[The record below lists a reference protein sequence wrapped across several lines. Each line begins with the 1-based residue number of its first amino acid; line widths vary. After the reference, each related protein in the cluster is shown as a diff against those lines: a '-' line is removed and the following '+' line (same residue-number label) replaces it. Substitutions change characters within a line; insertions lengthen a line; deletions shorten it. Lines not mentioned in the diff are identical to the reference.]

1 MTAMLVHPPQ
11 GANVSPLSA
20 DSGAS
25 AVPATLP
32 TQSTV
37 DQELQILELLDLSA
51 LQRRWH
57 EAYGLKAPAR
67 FGSEFLRRAVAY
79 RLQEQ
84 ASGGLSRRSLLRLKA
99 ISQNLGRGD
108 SSATSLPAPSV
119 IKPGTRFVRE
129 WQGETHEVLAIENEA
144 FVYRGKSCRS
154 LTVIAKAITGT
165 HQSGPRFFGLGRHS
179 GRSHTVE
186 ASDGR

>member
-1 MTAMLVHPPQ
+1 MTAMFDHPPQ
-11 GANVSPLSA
+11 VENASPLSPE
-20 DSGAS
+20 GGTS
-25 AVPATLP
+25 ATP
-32 TQSTV
+32 TPPPIQVTI
-37 DQELQILELLDLSA
+37 DQELQILEELDLSA
-51 LQRRWH
+51 LQKRWH
-57 EAYGLKAPAR
+57 EVYGQKAPAR
-67 FGSEFLRRAVAY
+67 FRPEFLRRAVAC

-84 ASGGLSRRSLLRLKA
+84 ALGGLSRQALLRLKA
-99 ISQNLGRGD
+99 LGQNLGRGD
-108 SSATSLPAPSV
+108 RSTTSLPVPSV

-144 FVYRGKSCRS
+144 FVYRGKTYRS

-179 GRSHTVE
+179 GRSHAVE